1 MFFFQGYHV
10 SKFFSVGFGS
20 ERSAE
25 RSLCPWIAE
34 AHVHACHVSFTQLK
48 TEKNM
53 LWKLSS
59 HREFESSHCV
69 LTFFFFQFCLKTLGL
84 SWLGKGWDGQKWGQ
98 RKLNFKKNMG
108 GQRAG
113 KKSVN
118 KLKAKLFY
126 RSTIDYISS
135 NTEHRNCLRSVT
147 YCSYRSCRL
156 LYLVF

>member
-69 LTFFFFQFCLKTLGL
+69 RTFFFSSAWKLWDCHD
-84 SWLGKGWDGQKWGQ
+84 LGKDEMDKSEDRGNWI
-98 RKLNFKKNMG
+98 LKKNMG
-108 GQRAG
+108 GQRAE
-113 KKSVN
+113 KRSVN
-118 KLKAKLFY
+118 KLKAKFFY